1 MWQVFAVAVVVAL
14 ALTGFLPPSAG
25 PLRYLGSTSIPTGE
39 WTFGT
44 MPVGGISGLAYDPAT
59 GVTYA
64 VSDDRGETGT
74 PGRLYTLKMTVDPRG
89 VHGVQVLGVT
99 FLDSDLRTP
108 GVQPYAPK
116 AIDAEEV
123 VLTPDGNLIVS
134 SERDLEN
141 RPWIR
146 EFAPDGVLLR
156 EIPLPEAFLPAEGR
170 GVRTNL
176 AFEGMA
182 LTPAGD
188 TLYVATEQ
196 ALEQDGPI
204 STVEHGTTVRI
215 LEYDLQTQT
224 PSLRREYAYVTEPI
238 FTSPVDTYAD
248 NGVSALLYVKHVWP
262 DYDLLVVERAFAT
275 GVGNDVKIFGV
286 KLAGSDDVK
295 DAAALPFPYAGRAVS
310 KVLLARLSALPGVS
324 PIALKPDNLESIT
337 LGPKFPSGRWSVLLA
352 SDNNFSAEQ
361 KNQFVAFQIVP
372 EEELRNPRSV
382 KCSSC
387 GK

>member
-14 ALTGFLPPSAG
+14 ALTGLLPPSAG

-74 PGRLYTLKMTVDPRG
+74 PGRLYTLKMIVDPRG
-89 VHGVQVLGVT
+89 VHDVQVLGVA
-99 FLDSDLRTP
+99 FLDSDPRTP

-156 EIPLPEAFLPAEGR
+156 EIAVPEAFLPAEGR

-275 GVGNDVKIFGV
+275 GVGNDVTIFGV

-295 DAAALPFPYAGRAVS
+295 DAVALPFPYAGRAVS

-337 LGPKFPSGRWSVLLA
+337 LGPKLPSGRWSVLLA

-372 EEELRNPRSV
+372 EEKHREPRTV